1 MTITGNFIVDFGS
14 IFTLPSFLFGW
25 LFSSCQGDLQ
35 TCRDD
40 YAGIVCPPRSG
51 IDLINVPY
59 CATAQRVITGATSEF
74 KVDVVK
80 YERFASLA
88 SSVATPHDGGA
99 QDEPLT
105 TRQYVGMAT
114 DTSRTPSF
122 AYEQTITCKMKNA
135 QAINRYFPDAGFVA
149 VNHDCAYV
157 ARSFVAAAL
166 KNYTFDNASSSLIE
180 NASYT
185 VWDTYAGTQWSDSS
199 PAPVAYIN
207 PSDGRLFIVSK
218 QIAVDIAEWSPFVGP
233 DKKGVIYC
241 QFIAPGYAEK
251 IARGHVLPPTCTPPP
266 KYEPP
271 FLPIFPPQRPQ
282 VWQCANP

>member
-1 MTITGNFIVDFGS
+1 M
-14 IFTLPSFLFGW
+14 
-25 LFSSCQGDLQ
+25 
-35 TCRDD
+35 
-40 YAGIVCPPRSG
+40 
-51 IDLINVPY
+51 
-59 CATAQRVITGATSEF
+59 
-74 KVDVVK
+74 DVVQ
-80 YERFASLA
+80 YETFASLA
-88 SSVATPHDGGA
+88 SAVATPHDGGA

-114 DTSRTPSF
+114 DTSLTPSF
-122 AYEQTITCKMKNA
+122 AYEQTITCKMKNT

-166 KNYTFDNASSSLIE
+166 KNYTFDNSATSLME

-185 VWDTYAGTQWSDSS
+185 IWETYAGTQWSDSS

-207 PSDGRLFIVSK
+207 SIDGQLFIVSK

-241 QFIAPGYAEK
+241 QFIAPGYAVK
-251 IARGHVLPPTCTPPP
+251 IARGHVVPPTCTPPP

-282 VWQCANP
+282 VWQCTNP